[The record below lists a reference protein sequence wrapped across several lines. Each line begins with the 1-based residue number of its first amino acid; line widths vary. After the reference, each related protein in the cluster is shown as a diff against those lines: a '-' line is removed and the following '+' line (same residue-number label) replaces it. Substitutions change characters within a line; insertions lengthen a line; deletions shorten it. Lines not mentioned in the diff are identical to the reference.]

1 MAKISRIVAGYAASI
16 TYVGS
21 RIWQNDIP
29 NTACGLVRIL
39 CYSENI
45 FLLMR
50 LCFSIIIGRRSSML
64 SLEFLDIHAFD
75 SVPLIN
81 KAEDWIY
88 FPAKAKQQGK
98 LR

>member
-1 MAKISRIVAGYAASI
+1 
-16 TYVGS
+16 
-21 RIWQNDIP
+21 
-29 NTACGLVRIL
+29 
-39 CYSENI
+39 
-45 FLLMR
+45 
-50 LCFSIIIGRRSSML
+50 ML